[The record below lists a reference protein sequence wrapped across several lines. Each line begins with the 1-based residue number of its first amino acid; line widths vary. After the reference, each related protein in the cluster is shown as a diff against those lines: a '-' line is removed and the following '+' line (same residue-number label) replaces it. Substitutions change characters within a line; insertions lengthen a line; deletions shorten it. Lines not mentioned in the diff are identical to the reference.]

1 MTIALWVKLI
11 SGADN
16 HGDTVGLMTTMQ
28 DWNFEGWKI
37 DLFNWSGDKSIK
49 FLVKD
54 YQEPGKRF
62 QKDVDTVTSL
72 FGQWLHYVLI
82 YQNVDP
88 NTPSA
93 QFQIYKN
100 GQPNNGGYADSPS
113 NTFTEYIVD
122 KLSFGRQYI
131 TQKTPPYGYA
141 LLDEVALFNGALT
154 AELADKLYQHYI

>member
-1 MTIALWVKLI
+1 MTIAFWVKLI
-11 SGADN
+11 SGADK
-16 HGDTVGLMTTMQ
+16 HQDTAGLMTTMR
-28 DWNFEGWKI
+28 DWNSEGWKI
-37 DLFNWSGDKSIK
+37 DLFNWSGDKLIK
-49 FLVKD
+49 FLVMD
-54 YQEPGKRF
+54 YQAHGKRF
-62 QKDVDTVTSL
+62 QKTVDTVTSL

-82 YQNVDP
+82 YQFVDP

-131 TQKTPPYGYA
+131 TQNTQPYGNA
-141 LLDEVALFNGALT
+141 LFDEVAFFDVALSL
-154 AELADKLYQHYI
+154 ELAEKLYQHYF